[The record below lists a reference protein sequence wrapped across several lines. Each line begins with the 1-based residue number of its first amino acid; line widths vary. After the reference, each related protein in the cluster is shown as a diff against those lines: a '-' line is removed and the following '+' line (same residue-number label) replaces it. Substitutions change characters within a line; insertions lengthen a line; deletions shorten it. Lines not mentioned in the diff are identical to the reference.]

1 MQINMEFPG
10 WKVTRHVG
18 KWILNSYSPTANFAR
33 IGEWASA
40 YPQPCAFYAVTARSA
55 WSYSEKFLKDAIQNK
70 YLKQDSEQSW
80 NVSS

>member
-33 IGEWASA
+33 IGEWASG
-40 YPQPCAFYAVTARSA
+40 YPQPCVANTLDSD
-55 WSYSEKFLKDAIQNK
+55 SL
-70 YLKQDSEQSW
+70 YLHSLMK
-80 NVSS
+80 